1 MPHSLPTAPAQ
12 PALTPGDDAQA
23 AGVERALDLV
33 FRHGPFALALIDR
46 QGIVV
51 HANPAYERL
60 FGWSV
65 DELRRMTFFDF
76 THPDDREIGVAEVA
90 AMREGLAESATFS
103 KRYLTRDGR
112 LLWARVTVFPLHDG
126 AGPASLTVAMVRDV
140 TEEREA
146 QRRAEDWRR
155 RYETAI
161 LASRR
166 VLYDWE
172 IGTDTTVWAGACEAT
187 FGCTAAE
194 MGSWQAWL
202 TRVHPDDAENLVASV
217 ERALADRTD
226 LRALYRFKH
235 RSGEWIWIQDSSYQ
249 VLGEH
254 GEVERMIGFV
264 VDVSERVRGE
274 RERERQDDLFR
285 RAAAVMNG
293 MVWEWD
299 LGTDRVWR
307 SPEGLRQLLGYE
319 PGEIPGTPDGWRA
332 IVHPDDFARV
342 DFRKPP
348 ATLESESEYRVQRRD
363 GRWITVW
370 DRAVV
375 DRGPDG
381 EARRLIGSTVDITNR
396 LLAAAEVRLQNVEL
410 EARVAERTAEL
421 VRTNQELE
429 AFTYSVSHDL
439 RAPLR
444 HVAGFAE
451 LLRQRSAAALD
462 AESRRYLDLV
472 LGASS
477 RMGDLLDRLL
487 DLSHLG
493 RAPLEMTPVDVAAL
507 ARELVAESAAQH
519 RDRAIDWRIGA
530 VPAVRA
536 DPALLRLVLS
546 NLLQNAVKYTAARTP
561 AVIELRGHALPD
573 GAVEIVLEDNGVG
586 FDMRYAHRL
595 FGVFERLHPAG
606 EYEGWGVGLA
616 SVQRIVARHGGTVR
630 GHGEPDRG
638 ATFTVTLPAAE
649 PTP

>member
-1 MPHSLPTAPAQ
+1 MSHSPPTAPAP
-12 PALTPGDDAQA
+12 PALPPGGDAQV

-33 FRHGPFALALIDR
+33 FRHGPVALALIDR
-46 QGIVV
+46 HGAVV

-60 FGWSV
+60 FGWSA

-76 THPDDREIGVAEVA
+76 THPDDREIGVREVA
-90 AMREGLAESATFS
+90 AMREGRTESATFS
-103 KRYLTRDGR
+103 KRYLARDGR

-126 AGPASLTVAMVRDV
+126 AGPASHTVAMIRDV
-140 TEEREA
+140 TEEHEA

-172 IGTDTTVWAGACEAT
+172 VRSDTTVWAGACEST

-194 MGSWQAWL
+194 MGSWREWL
-202 TRVHPDDAENLVASV
+202 ARVHPDDAENLVASV
-217 ERALADRTD
+217 ERALAERTD
-226 LRALYRFKH
+226 LRALYRFRH

-249 VLGEH
+249 VLGEN

-299 LGTDRVWR
+299 LKTGRVWR

-319 PGEIPGTPDGWRA
+319 PGEVPGTPDGWRA
-332 IVHPDDFARV
+332 VVHPDDLARV
-342 DFRKPP
+342 DFHELPP
-348 ATLESESEYRVQRRD
+348 VLESEYRVRRRD

-375 DRGPDG
+375 DRAPDG
-381 EARRLIGSTVDITNR
+381 EARRLIGSTVDITDR
-396 LLAAAEVRLQNVEL
+396 LLAAAQVRLQNVEL
-410 EARVAERTAEL
+410 EASVAERTAEL

-444 HVAGFAE
+444 HIAGFAE
-451 LLRQRSAAALD
+451 LLRQRSADAMD
-462 AESRRYLDLV
+462 AESRRYLGLV
-472 LGASS
+472 LGASA

-487 DLSHLG
+487 ELSHLG
-493 RAPLEMTPVDVAAL
+493 RAPLEMTPVDAAAL
-507 ARELVAESAAQH
+507 ARELVAEFAGQH
-519 RDRAIDWRIGA
+519 GDRAIDWRIGA
-530 VPAVRA
+530 VPVVRA

-546 NLLQNAVKYTAARTP
+546 NLLQNALKYTAARSP

-573 GAVEIVLEDNGVG
+573 GVVEIVLEDNGVG

-616 SVQRIVARHGGTVR
+616 SVQRIVSRHGGTVR

-649 PTP
+649 TAP